1 MDSSKQGK
9 NIAPAPRMSTKNLYL
24 RLLRYVVPYWRM
36 FAASIFCTI
45 VVAATEPAL
54 PALLKPLLDGS
65 FVNRDQYL
73 IKLIPLL
80 LILLFL
86 VRGTFTF
93 ASSYATNWVATK
105 LVMDLRTQMFNKL
118 ISLPTPYY
126 DNVSSGA
133 VIANIAFNV
142 TQVMAAGTNVVTVL
156 VRDSFTILGLL
167 AWMFYLNWKL
177 SLIALVITPLVA
189 LTVRVFSKRLRKM
202 SHSSQHAMGDVTHVL
217 EEALSGHKVVKVFG
231 GEAYEAQRFEEA
243 NNRLRRFSIKQ
254 NVAASLHVPLV
265 QGIAAFA
272 LAAIIYFA
280 TLESSGNLIT
290 VGGFVSFI
298 TAMLMLLAPI
308 KRLTSINEAIQRG
321 LAAAE
326 VVFELLDQD
335 SEQDQGRIALEHA
348 SGRIELRNVSL
359 QYEADGAA
367 ALQDLSLMIAPGESV
382 ALVGQSGS
390 GKTSLVNLIP
400 RFYHPTQGEVLL
412 DGHNLTDIQL
422 SSLRDNI
429 AFVSQDVVL
438 FNDSIA
444 ANIAYG
450 RKSVASEAEILAAAE
465 AAHAMEFI
473 QKLPQGLQTSVGEN
487 GVKLSGGQRQ
497 RIAIARAILKN
508 APILILDEA
517 TSALDTQSERHVQA
531 ALETLMRKRTT
542 IVIAHRL
549 STIEKVDRI
558 IVMQQGRIAE
568 QGTHRALL
576 ERNGLYANLYR
587 TQFAIDPA
595 TPT

>member
-1 MDSSKQGK
+1 MASATLKRMNSKD
-9 NIAPAPRMSTKNLYL
+9 LYL
-24 RLLRYVVPYWRM
+24 RLLGYVLPYWRM
-36 FAASIFCTI
+36 FSASIVCTI
-45 VVAATEPAL
+45 IVAATEPAL
-54 PALLKPLLDGS
+54 PALLKPLLDSG
-65 FVNRDQYL
+65 FGNHDRTW
-73 IKLIPLL
+73 INLIPLL
-80 LILLFL
+80 LILLFM

-93 ASSYATNWVATK
+93 ASSYTTNWVATK
-105 LVMDLRTQMFNKL
+105 LVMDLRTQMFRKL
-118 ISLPTPYY
+118 ITLPTPYY

-142 TQVMAAGTNVVTVL
+142 TQVTAAGTNVVTVT
-156 VRDSFTILGLL
+156 VRDTFTILGLL

-177 SLIALVITPLVA
+177 SLIALAITPLVA
-189 LTVRVFSKRLRKM
+189 LTVRLFSKRLRQM

-217 EEALSGHKVVKVFG
+217 EEALAGHKIVKVFG
-231 GEAYEAQRFEEA
+231 GETYEAQRFDEA

-254 NVAASLHVPLV
+254 NIAASLHVPLV
-265 QGIAAFA
+265 QIIAATA
-272 LAAIIYFA
+272 LALIIYIA
-280 TLESSGNLIT
+280 TIQSTGNQIT

-308 KRLTSINEAIQRG
+308 KRLTSINEALQRG

-326 VVFELLDQD
+326 VVFNLMD
-335 SEQDQGRIALEHA
+335 HA
-348 SGRIELRNVSL
+348 SEPDHGQIELA
-359 QYEADGAA
+359 QAA
-367 ALQDLSLMIAPGESV
+367 GHLELRQVTLRYDPDARPALQDISLSIAPGETV

-400 RFYHPTQGEVLL
+400 RFYHPTHGEILL
-412 DGHNLTDIQL
+412 DGHLLSDIKL

-450 RKSVASEAEILAAAE
+450 RKSQATTAEILAAAE

-473 QKLPQGLQTSVGEN
+473 RDLPQGLQTMVGEN

-531 ALETLMRKRTT
+531 ALETLMRARTT

-549 STIEKVDRI
+549 STIEKADRI
-558 IVMQQGRIAE
+558 VVMQQGGIAE
-568 QGTHRALL
+568 QGTHQALL
-576 ERNGLYANLYR
+576 ARGGIYAGLYR
-587 TQFAIDPA
+587 TQFAGQA
-595 TPT
+595 ASA

>member
-1 MDSSKQGK
+1 MDS
-9 NIAPAPRMSTKNLYL
+9 APVARMSSKDLYL
-24 RLLRYVVPYWRM
+24 RLLRYVSPYWRM

-65 FVNRDQYL
+65 FVKHDRTLTN
-73 IKLIPLL
+73 LIPLL
-80 LILLFL
+80 LILLFV
-86 VRGTFTF
+86 VRGSFTF

-105 LVMDLRTQMFNKL
+105 LVMDLRNQMFHKL

-142 TQVMAAGTNVVTVL
+142 TQVTAAGTNVVTVS

-177 SLIALVITPLVA
+177 SLIALLIMPLVA

-202 SHSSQHAMGDVTHVL
+202 SHSSQHALGDVTHVL
-217 EEALSGHKVVKVFG
+217 EEALAGHKVVKVFG
-231 GEAYEAQRFEEA
+231 GEAYETRRFDEA

-265 QGIAAFA
+265 QGIAALA
-272 LAAIIYFA
+272 LATIIYIA
-280 TLESSGNLIT
+280 TLQSSGNLIT

-308 KRLTSINEAIQRG
+308 KRLTSINEALQRG

-326 VVFELLDQD
+326 VVFELLDHD
-335 SEQDQGRIALEHA
+335 SEPDQGSIELARA
-348 SGRIELRNVSL
+348 SGRIELRDVTV
-359 QYEADGAA
+359 QYEPESKF
-367 ALQDLSLMIAPGESV
+367 ALQDVSLSIAPGETV

-400 RFYHPTQGEVLL
+400 RFYHPTHGALLL
-412 DGHNLTDIQL
+412 DGHNLMDIKL

-450 RKSVASEAEILAAAE
+450 RKSQATTAEILAAAE

-473 QKLPQGLQTSVGEN
+473 RDLPQGLHTMVGEN

-531 ALETLMRKRTT
+531 ALETLMRARTT

-549 STIEKVDRI
+549 STIEKADRI
-558 IVMQQGRIAE
+558 VVMQQGGIAE
-568 QGTHRALL
+568 QGTHQALL
-576 ERNGLYANLYR
+576 ERGGIYADLYR
-587 TQFAIDPA
+587 TQFARQA
-595 TPT
+595 ASA